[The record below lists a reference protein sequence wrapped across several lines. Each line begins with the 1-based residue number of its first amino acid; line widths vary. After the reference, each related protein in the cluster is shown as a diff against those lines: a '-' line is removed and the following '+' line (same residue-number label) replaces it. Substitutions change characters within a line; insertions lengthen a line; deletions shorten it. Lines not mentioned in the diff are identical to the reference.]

1 MENIKLIADRPEN
14 TQLVTQKPVG
24 LKSNDG
30 IVITH
35 VRGRGAR
42 RRVHGRSGSDT
53 LSLSPPSFQS
63 VITVDESS
71 NTPTRH
77 ATMNHERVN
86 ESAISKKGTT
96 IPTSDGTI
104 HVQPFRKSGSKQ
116 LRALVTFV
124 PRPSHFGSQEAG
136 SDQFRGFFTLFWM
149 FLALFSIRTF
159 VQSQDATGSVLSLQF
174 ATLLSE
180 DLLGLMLSEIVLFSG
195 SLLAVP
201 LVKAIQHGWIKY
213 EWTGVVIQHTYQAL
227 MLAVAVKWTFDR
239 QWPWVQSGASAPSQA
254 SVILRLTSPI

>member
-1 MENIKLIADRPEN
+1 MAEEH
-14 TQLVTQKPVG
+14 
-24 LKSNDG
+24 DG
-30 IVITH
+30 EL
-35 VRGRGAR
+35 R
-42 RRVHGRSGSDT
+42 RRSNSDS
-53 LSLSPPSFQS
+53 LSLSPPSFRS
-63 VITVDESS
+63 VITIDESS
-71 NTPTRH
+71 NAPTPL
-77 ATMNHERVN
+77 AAMNHEQVN

-96 IPTSDGTI
+96 ISTSDGTL

-159 VQSQDATGSVLSLQF
+159 VQSQDATGSLLSLQF

-180 DLLGLMLSEIVLFSG
+180 DLLGLMLSEVVLFSG

-213 EWTGVVIQHTYQAL
+213 EWTGVAIQHTYQTL
-227 MLAVAVKWTFDR
+227 MLAGAVKWTFDR
-239 QWPWVQSGASAPSQA
+239 QWPWVQSGASPS
-254 SVILRLTSPI
+254 SSTWVVL

>member
-1 MENIKLIADRPEN
+1 M
-14 TQLVTQKPVG
+14 VT
-24 LKSNDG
+24 
-30 IVITH
+30 I
-35 VRGRGAR
+35 
-42 RRVHGRSGSDT
+42 
-53 LSLSPPSFQS
+53 
-63 VITVDESS
+63 DESS
-71 NTPTRH
+71 LALTPPA
-77 ATMNHERVN
+77 ATNHEQVN

-104 HVQPFRKSGSKQ
+104 HVQPFRRSGSKQ

-149 FLALFSIRTF
+149 FLALFSVRTF
-159 VQSQDATGSVLSLQF
+159 VQSQDATGSLLSLQF

-180 DLLGLMLSEIVLFSG
+180 DLLGLMISEIVLFSG

-213 EWTGVVIQHTYQAL
+213 EWTGVVIQHTYQTL

-239 QWPWVQSGASAPSQA
+239 QWPWVQSGASARSPA
-254 SVILRLTSPI
+254 WVIVRFDTSYRVLHPAVPRSYHEDALLYGCQWLPPWCQRGSE